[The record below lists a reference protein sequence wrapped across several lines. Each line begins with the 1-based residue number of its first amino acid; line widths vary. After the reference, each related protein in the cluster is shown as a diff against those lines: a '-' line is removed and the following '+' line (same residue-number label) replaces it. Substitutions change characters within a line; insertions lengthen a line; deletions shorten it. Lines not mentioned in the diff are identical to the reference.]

1 MVFASA
7 VSSDWNALSPDLHM
21 VQSLLS
27 FGSLLKCNFNGPV
40 SLTERPSP
48 ELPSWKP
55 PNCPE
60 GDLWVPKSQPCPLL
74 SHHCLEM
81 DLSPPLESEPPGG
94 EEGGRVRGIVLI
106 MVTPATLPSMGLNGS
121 KLLFQRLHVVNP
133 MKPDSVNSVSHPSIL
148 SVSEVTGAEFSN
160 FHTLSPA
167 QSPTLRQLLENAP

>member
-27 FGSLLKCNFNGPV
+27 FGSLLKCSFNGPV

-48 ELPSWKP
+48 SSLPGNLPTAQRGTS
-55 PNCPE
+55 
-60 GDLWVPKSQPCPLL
+60 GFPKSQPCPLL

-94 EEGGRVRGIVLI
+94 EEGGRVRGIMLI

-148 SVSEVTGAEFSN
+148 SASEVTGAEFSN

-167 QSPTLRQLLENAP
+167 QSPTLRQLLEDAL